1 MNRELSRHVFF
12 TQGKKILSVCL
23 PKFVLPKRQTEW
35 KPRGWIPTA
44 VVFFFFLLSEQLEE
58 KEKEKQDNK
67 TKKSKVEEKEL
78 EKPGLK
84 PWLVVEMTKETPE
97 GEVQKHHFPL
107 PTNPSS

>member
-1 MNRELSRHVFF
+1 MDSYCC
-12 TQGKKILSVCL
+12 S
-23 PKFVLPKRQTEW
+23 
-35 KPRGWIPTA
+35 
-44 VVFFFFLLSEQLEE
+44 FFFFLLSEQLEE